1 MIDQLS
7 SGMIGTISISIPQE
21 ENTSISR
28 DTQLDLSL
36 QQLEEDKVNN
46 LEEKEQKIMRD
57 GELATMIQ
65 PQ

>member
-36 QQLEEDKVNN
+36 QQHEEDKVNN
-46 LEEKEQKIMRD
+46 IEEKEQNIMRD

-65 PQ
+65 QQ